1 MAELILALDVGTTS
15 VRAGVVS
22 PQGEILA
29 IAKAAL
35 ATSAPAPG
43 RAEQDP
49 ERVWRAAQAVIRRS
63 LGSARVRAA
72 DLAAI
77 GIASQRTS
85 IVLWDRIAGAP
96 LCPMVLWS
104 DLRGISEAAKLR
116 GEGFVMAAQQAAAKL
131 ERLAKDAA
139 APGRRIAYGGVDSF
153 LIWKLSGGS
162 AHLTDWSEAWPTG
175 YFDLTAGGWNRK
187 LMARQGLEEAMFPAL
202 GETWGELARVDR
214 RILGA
219 EVAISAV
226 IADQQAALLAH
237 GGAAKLTLGTAA
249 CLDIP
254 TGEKAIAKDP
264 AMPPFIVS
272 QVAGKTNWS
281 IEAMAPAAGSAL
293 DWLRTLMGRISPAKF
308 EALAA
313 SAPSSAG
320 VAFLPALSGL
330 GAPRPDSSRAGA
342 LVGLTSSAGRGEIA
356 RAAIEG
362 VALTI
367 RDMTE
372 ALFRLADH
380 PLPSALG
387 VDGGLSANETLLQSL
402 ADALVLPVKR
412 HAEREATLLGAALAA
427 GLGGGLLSQADSA
440 RFCRYDRLFE
450 PQIGADEANAR
461 HHTWRRA
468 IFAETPVS
476 IS

>member
-1 MAELILALDVGTTS
+1 MAELILALDAGTTS
-15 VRAGVVS
+15 VRAAVVS

-49 ERVWRAAQAVIRRS
+49 ERVWRAAQAVIGRS
-63 LGSARVRAA
+63 LRSARVGAA

-85 IVLWDRIAGAP
+85 IVLWDRITGAP
-96 LCPMVLWS
+96 LSPMVLWS
-104 DLRGISEAAKLR
+104 DLRGIGEAAKLR
-116 GEGFVMAAQQAAAKL
+116 GEGFLMAPQQAAAKL
-131 ERLAKDAA
+131 ERLAKDA

-162 AHLTDWSEAWPTG
+162 AHLTDWSQAWPSG
-175 YFDLTAGGWNRK
+175 YLDLFAGGWNRK

-202 GETWGELARVDR
+202 RETWGELARADPRV
-214 RILGA
+214 LGA

-254 TGEKAIAKDP
+254 TGEKAISKDP

-313 SAPSSAG
+313 STASSAG

-330 GAPRPDSSRAGA
+330 GAPR
-342 LVGLTSSAGRGEIA
+342 
-356 RAAIEG
+356 
-362 VALTI
+362 
-367 RDMTE
+367 
-372 ALFRLADH
+372 
-380 PLPSALG
+380 
-387 VDGGLSANETLLQSL
+387 
-402 ADALVLPVKR
+402 
-412 HAEREATLLGAALAA
+412 
-427 GLGGGLLSQADSA
+427 
-440 RFCRYDRLFE
+440 
-450 PQIGADEANAR
+450 
-461 HHTWRRA
+461 
-468 IFAETPVS
+468 
-476 IS
+476 